1 MFPYPMTIGSSI
13 VILVCFISKFNYAET
28 FIWGSI
34 FSIVSIFELL
44 AHSYFIY
51 LLYVLRLNTFQ
62 DNLMYIAFGS
72 LTWLVIVNIMCFIA
86 FLVVFLRDEKFKIW
100 LKSTGNRVTY
110 GIVVALSTLFTFK
123 LTNIIFSKLF
133 NFMIFK
139 AKLEHPS
146 KLFCLHF
153 MPFISIFHSFA
164 ALIAAG
170 YLLYTWDSRAQDQL
184 FIACIDLIIVI
195 TLQIVLAIF
204 NSIKP

>member
-86 FLVVFLRDEKFKIW
+86 FLVVFLRD
-100 LKSTGNRVTY
+100 
-110 GIVVALSTLFTFK
+110 
-123 LTNIIFSKLF
+123 
-133 NFMIFK
+133 
-139 AKLEHPS
+139 
-146 KLFCLHF
+146 
-153 MPFISIFHSFA
+153 
-164 ALIAAG
+164 
-170 YLLYTWDSRAQDQL
+170 
-184 FIACIDLIIVI
+184 
-195 TLQIVLAIF
+195 
-204 NSIKP
+204 